1 MLARINR
8 NYVPA
13 YWDDFFNDSFF
24 KQVNS
29 STSRGNNPA
38 VNVSED
44 EKGFTIEV
52 AAPGIDRKD
61 FRLEI
66 ENDVL
71 TISSE
76 HKENKKEE
84 KQNYLRRE
92 FNYKTFKRS
101 FELPE
106 TIDQEKINA
115 THEAGVLTLSLPKI
129 EEVVQK
135 APKQIEIK

>member
-76 HKENKKEE
+76 HKESKKEE